1 MKSVL
6 YITTAILLFTFCAC
20 TKESGKTAI
29 VVKDCSGTY
38 LRVDGKDYHVCNL
51 EKTDPFADSATV
63 TVVFKSIAECNG
75 SAKDAVICF
84 MLHENEGWIEVEEIK
99 TLMKR

>member
-1 MKSVL
+1 MIHKMKNAL
-6 YITTAILLFTFCAC
+6 YITTAILLFTLYAC
-20 TKESGKTAI
+20 TAGTGITAI

-51 EKTDPFADSATV
+51 EKTDPFADGATV
-63 TVVFKSIAECNG
+63 SVAFKKIPECNG

-84 MLHENEGWIEVEEIK
+84 MLHENEGWIEVEKIK
-99 TLMKR
+99 